1 MAWVFYKKRV
11 VVPEGLRAFG
21 NTRLQVLR
29 SLFLIN
35 SLTEIDSVE
44 IGYGPGLHNQR
55 RDLFISN
62 PCQTSNLR
70 LPCYFRAKRSGYQQ
84 ITLTT
89 FRTVPWNMPFY
100 TRLGFVEIPTHELR
114 PELETVVR
122 DEGSRGLDR
131 EQRVVMRY
139 LMNVVQPVPR

>member
-1 MAWVFYKKRV
+1 M
-11 VVPEGLRAFG
+11 LRPLTADVDWYRFSADGFG
-21 NTRLQVLR
+21 M
-29 SLFLIN
+29 
-35 SLTEIDSVE
+35 
-44 IGYGPGLHNQR
+44 
-55 RDLFISN
+55 
-62 PCQTSNLR
+62 
-70 LPCYFRAKRSGYQQ
+70 AKRSGYQQ

-89 FRTVPWNMPFY
+89 FRTVPWNMRFY

-139 LMNVVQPVPR
+139 LMNVSNPCLDSELCRELDEYVISVRRKRYFVSCVITSFGYVGTEMEK